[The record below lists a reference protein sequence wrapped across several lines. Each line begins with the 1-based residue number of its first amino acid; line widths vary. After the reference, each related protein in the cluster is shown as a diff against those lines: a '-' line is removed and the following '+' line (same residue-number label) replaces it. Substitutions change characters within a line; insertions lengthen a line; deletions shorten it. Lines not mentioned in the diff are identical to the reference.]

1 MKKSEQQKKSQA
13 EEMTR
18 RGAAGMAN
26 GTAGRA
32 RVFKDKTKYDRR
44 EGKSV
49 DFPSGRLRVA

>member
-1 MKKSEQQKKSQA
+1 MKKSELKRSQA

-18 RGAAGMAN
+18 RGAAGLAN

-44 EGKSV
+44 KGKSI
-49 DFPSGRLRVA
+49 DFPLSV